1 MKWLTLEMIKQQVRI
16 EPDYTEEDTLLTDIG
31 ESAEETCLEYCNR
44 TCGDIIDQYGA
55 VPKNIVRAS
64 LLLCTIGYEQRS
76 GVSMQNLSIV
86 PYGNFDLLLKPYEVL
101 AGSKDG
107 GDEYQEVVEG
117 SDAKI
122 KFTADLPDGLKLSDI
137 DFTVKVVNYCQ
148 KDVAKNYQKA
158 DCISVD
164 DGTSYVVLADTSEL
178 GIGIYMLR
186 LTVHIPDTDYPGGTR
201 KEVIKINPQIK
212 VLG

>member
-1 MKWLTLEMIKQQVRI
+1 MIKQQVRI

-44 TCGDIIDQYGA
+44 TYGDIIDQYGA

-107 GDEYQEVVEG
+107 GDEYQAIFHSSQTCLGNLFIRKASSLNVPHILCK
-117 SDAKI
+117 AH
-122 KFTADLPDGLKLSDI
+122 KLWKSI
-137 DFTVKVVNYCQ
+137 FHN
-148 KDVAKNYQKA
+148 KA
-158 DCISVD
+158 
-164 DGTSYVVLADTSEL
+164 
-178 GIGIYMLR
+178 
-186 LTVHIPDTDYPGGTR
+186 
-201 KEVIKINPQIK
+201 VIWERNT
-212 VLG
+212 